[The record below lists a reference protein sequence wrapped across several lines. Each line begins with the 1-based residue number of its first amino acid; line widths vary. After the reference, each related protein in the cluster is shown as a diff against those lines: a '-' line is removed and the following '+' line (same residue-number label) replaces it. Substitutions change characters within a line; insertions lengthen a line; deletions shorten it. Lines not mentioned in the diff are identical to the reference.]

1 MKTIKFLLV
10 ALFLSVNVL
19 VANATNP
26 SDKKEELVL
35 INKEVHKLLK
45 NPKFE
50 LNSDVSV
57 IVKLTVNSKN
67 ELIVLSVNSK
77 NDNQRIENYIKTSLN
92 YKKIAGKVTTDVYNL
107 PVTLMAA
114 K

>member
-10 ALFLSVNVL
+10 ALFLTLNTF
-19 VANATNP
+19 ANTTNP

-45 NPKFE
+45 NPKFQ
-50 LNSDVSV
+50 LKSSVSV

-67 ELIVLSVNSK
+67 EMIVLSVNSK
-77 NDNQRIENYIKTSLN
+77 EDNEIIENYIKNSLN
-92 YKKIAGKVTTDVYNL
+92 YKKIAGKVTSEVYNL
-107 PVTLMAA
+107 PVTLVVS